1 MRHAWQDGDETT
13 EGGQSEASPEHSQD
27 MEDNEFPEIINIP
40 SQENSTSQSQQ
51 DTQVYWMDL

>member
-51 DTQVYWMDL
+51 DTQV